1 MQYNITPVAR
11 VRCNRH
17 SPDDDHWNSFDSY
30 IEIAEDVPEESIAGI
45 EGYSH
50 LEIIFLF
57 DKATEVVWY
66 GHPRNN
72 TAWPLTGIFATRK
85 KDRPNHL
92 GLTTVELIKVEG
104 RKLYIKNLDAID
116 GTPVA
121 DIKPVWKGF
130 QPKGNIKQPG
140 WVDELMKNYW

>member
-1 MQYNITPVAR
+1 MQYTIEPIGWVTCSRLV
-11 VRCNRH
+11 
-17 SPDDDHWNSFDSY
+17 PDDDHWNSFDAY
-30 IEIAEDVPEESIAGI
+30 IELAPSVPGESIAGI

-57 DKATEVVWY
+57 DKAEEVVWY
-66 GHPRNN
+66 GHPRGN
-72 TAWPLTGIFATRK
+72 TDWPLTGIFATRK
-85 KDRPNHL
+85 KDRPNHI

-104 RKLYIKNLDAID
+104 RKLYVKNLDAID
-116 GTPVA
+116 GTPVI

-130 QPKGNIKQPG
+130 QPKAAIRQPL